1 MLSWICFCKFNV
13 KDDFI
18 IILVY
23 ICATKNLNHS
33 IMASRK
39 ELKKQINDL
48 TGQLALEILF
58 RGTVMQVLEPEKI
71 CFAIKSYDHEQA
83 VYFKGK
89 CIKKDKK
96 FKRSERFLSTIFYR
110 LGKECGRNY
119 SRVLIF
125 LSAVMHADILKL
137 TRN

>member
-23 ICATKNLNHS
+23 ICATKNLNHF

-58 RGTVMQVLEPEKI
+58 RGTVMQVLEPEKMYALLSKVMI
-71 CFAIKSYDHEQA
+71 MNRQFISRVNAAKRIKSSKE
-83 VYFKGK
+83 V
-89 CIKKDKK
+89 KD
-96 FKRSERFLSTIFYR
+96 FYQQFFTDWEKNV
-110 LGKECGRNY
+110 GE
-119 SRVLIF
+119 IIQEF
-125 LSAVMHADILKL
+125 
-137 TRN
+137 

>member
-58 RGTVMQVLEPEKI
+58 RGTVMQVLEPEKMYALLSKVMI
-71 CFAIKSYDHEQA
+71 MNRQFISRVNAAKRIKSSKE
-83 VYFKGK
+83 V
-89 CIKKDKK
+89 KD
-96 FKRSERFLSTIFYR
+96 FYQQFFSDWEKNV
-110 LGKECGRNY
+110 GE
-119 SRVLIF
+119 IIQEF
-125 LSAVMHADILKL
+125 
-137 TRN
+137 

>member
-13 KDDFI
+13 KDYFI
-18 IILVY
+18 IILLY

-58 RGTVMQVLEPEKI
+58 RGTVMQVLEPEKMYALLSKVMI
-71 CFAIKSYDHEQA
+71 MNRQFISRVNAAKRIKSSKE
-83 VYFKGK
+83 V
-89 CIKKDKK
+89 KD
-96 FKRSERFLSTIFYR
+96 FYQQFFTDWEKNV
-110 LGKECGRNY
+110 GE
-119 SRVLIF
+119 IIQEF
-125 LSAVMHADILKL
+125 
-137 TRN
+137 

>member
-58 RGTVMQVLEPEKI
+58 RGTVMQVLEPEKMYALLSKVMI
-71 CFAIKSYDHEQA
+71 MNRQFISRVNAAKRIKSSKE
-83 VYFKGK
+83 V
-89 CIKKDKK
+89 KD
-96 FKRSERFLSTIFYR
+96 FYQQFFTDWEKNV
-110 LGKECGRNY
+110 GE
-119 SRVLIF
+119 IIQEF
-125 LSAVMHADILKL
+125 
-137 TRN
+137 

>member
-58 RGTVMQVLEPEKI
+58 RGTVMQVLEPEKMYALLSKVMI
-71 CFAIKSYDHEQA
+71 MNRQFISRVNASKRIKSSKE
-83 VYFKGK
+83 V
-89 CIKKDKK
+89 KD
-96 FKRSERFLSTIFYR
+96 FYQQFFTDWEKNV
-110 LGKECGRNY
+110 GE
-119 SRVLIF
+119 IIQEF
-125 LSAVMHADILKL
+125 
-137 TRN
+137 